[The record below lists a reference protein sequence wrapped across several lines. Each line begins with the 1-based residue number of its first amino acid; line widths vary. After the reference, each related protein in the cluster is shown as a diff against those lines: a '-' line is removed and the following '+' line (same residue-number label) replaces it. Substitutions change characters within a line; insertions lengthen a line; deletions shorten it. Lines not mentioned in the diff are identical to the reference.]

1 MSSVGG
7 GRRRVNGG
15 GREGGV
21 KERGRAKARGRPN
34 RRRAEAASW
43 IASDNRLGEATVSE
57 RVREREERVRKL
69 KSKIDYEGKR
79 ECVLISNKRNNSII

>member
-1 MSSVGG
+1 M
-7 GRRRVNGG
+7 
-15 GREGGV
+15 
-21 KERGRAKARGRPN
+21 
-34 RRRAEAASW
+34 
-43 IASDNRLGEATVSE
+43 SE